1 MGERGRG
8 EREGE
13 TLDMPSGE
21 LLLLWICERR
31 KGRKGGGRRGDERRG
46 VFHLVFNVHKTKT
59 DKNSPPAKI
68 LAIHYIQYVMF
79 VQGDI

>member
-31 KGRKGGGRRGDERRG
+31 KGRKGGEEERRG
-46 VFHLVFNVHKTKT
+46 EERSV
-59 DKNSPPAKI
+59 SSG
-68 LAIHYIQYVMF
+68 
-79 VQGDI
+79 VQCS